1 MCMQHESKHLYQL
14 VTQLQRHFPVK
25 HMCTGHHGVIDVTTW
40 CNKKMGFQDGE
51 TSSSLDSLDVNRVA
65 GGDQAI
71 AQLNLDQESPEKLIR
86 KLQWQLH
93 I

>member
-1 MCMQHESKHLYQL
+1 
-14 VTQLQRHFPVK
+14 
-25 HMCTGHHGVIDVTTW
+25 
-40 CNKKMGFQDGE
+40 MGFQDGE